1 MDWLAFAGAA
11 VTAVL
16 SLIGVMVS
24 NNATRK
30 VVVVRVDQLEKKVDK
45 HNQVIERTFKLEQK
59 VEDIAK
65 KVGM

>member
-11 VTAVL
+11 VTALL
-16 SLIGVMVS
+16 SLIGVIVS
-24 NNATRK
+24 NNSTRK
-30 VVVVRVDQLEKKVDK
+30 VIVVRVDQLEKKVDK

-59 VEDIAK
+59 VEDIGK

>member
-16 SLIGVMVS
+16 SLIGVIVS
-24 NNATRK
+24 NSSTRK
-30 VVVVRVDQLEKKVDK
+30 VIVVRVDQLEKKVDK
-45 HNQVIERTFKLEQK
+45 HNQVIERTYKLEQK
-59 VEDIAK
+59 VEDLGK

>member
-16 SLIGVMVS
+16 SLIGVICS
-24 NNATRK
+24 NLSTRK
-30 VVVVRVDQLEKKVDK
+30 VVIYRVEQLEKKVDK

-59 VEDIAK
+59 VEDLEKAAGK
-65 KVGM
+65 